1 MEESSRGT
9 RPPQPRFP
17 PPADQPVYQA
27 ASPDEEALVTAA
39 QNFGYVFVARTR
51 DSITVMELGDERV
64 YQVLA
69 MMDFNSMRKRMSV
82 LGECSRPARGVGGQG
97 RVCVG
102 SLASPS
108 AVRNPEGAIYLY
120 TKGAD
125 VVIFERLSK
134 KGMTEWTTEEA
145 LAVSPCWG
153 WGEAV
158 GVRQGVRGRERRAE
172 EESVQRSGRHP
183 GWPRAVVQVVCGT
196 DIPKPR
202 GQGKG
207 QGLLGSRGRV
217 WPGGAE
223 GLEEQL
229 EMAMRSQSK
238 GRGVPDKRKGRCR
251 GVEAGQSWVRVGV
264 GG

>member
-39 QNFGYVFVARTR
+39 RNFGYVFVARTR

-153 WGEAV
+153 
-158 GVRQGVRGRERRAE
+158 
-172 EESVQRSGRHP
+172 
-183 GWPRAVVQVVCGT
+183 
-196 DIPKPR
+196 
-202 GQGKG
+202 
-207 QGLLGSRGRV
+207 
-217 WPGGAE
+217 GG
-223 GLEEQL
+223 
-229 EMAMRSQSK
+229 
-238 GRGVPDKRKGRCR
+238 
-251 GVEAGQSWVRVGV
+251 
-264 GG
+264 

>member
-39 QNFGYVFVARTR
+39 RNFGYVFVARTR

-145 LAVSPCWG
+145 LAVSPCLG
-153 WGEAV
+153 GGEGGEAV

-172 EESVQRSGRHP
+172 EESVPRSGRHP
-183 GWPRAVVQVVCGT
+183 DWPRAVVQMST

-202 GQGKG
+202 DQGKG
-207 QGLLGSRGRV
+207 QGLSGSRGRV
-217 WPGGAE
+217 WPGCAE

-229 EMAMRSQSK
+229 EMAMQSQSK
-238 GRGVPDKRKGRCR
+238 GRGFPTRGR
-251 GVEAGQSWVRVGV
+251 AGAEVWRQDRAG
-264 GG
+264 